1 MPLRFS
7 LSIPSQTE
15 RLTDVGEFIEVAGRA
30 SGLKPD
36 KIYDVQMAVDE
47 ACTNVIQHAYRGR
60 KNGTIDITCE
70 RRGREFVVTVQ
81 DYGDPF
87 DPKQVARPKL
97 RAPLSQRA
105 VGGLGIFFMYKLM
118 DRVQFDFSSKNGNR
132 LTMAKRI

>member
-1 MPLRFS
+1 M
-7 LSIPSQTE
+7 
-15 RLTDVGEFIEVAGRA
+15 AARA

-47 ACTNVIQHAYRGR
+47 ACTNVIQHAYHGR

-81 DYGDPF
+81 DYGDAF

-118 DRVQFDFSSKNGNR
+118 DRVQFDFSAKTGNR
-132 LTMAKRI
+132 LTMAKKI